1 MFHPSQAAP
10 SNPSTPPPPIIPDSA
25 TSATPSQHLH
35 QDHTAQSSHD
45 DSTSYALTSNQ
56 HAAAVQSPATGSAA
70 PENPRTP
77 SRIASEARPTTNQSP
92 ESSADPPPTSEPVA
106 TDGSAGVPPEPAE
119 PHARVPTR
127 PRRRAAA
134 PTQPPANW
142 GEFCRYIID
151 AHSAV
156 RALRSATM
164 TSHGSNGVNAPH
176 RASPTQQQQ
185 QSHPAAP
192 RASSRL
198 STSSDQNPP
207 AREKTSGSFYDPL
220 TDTTRERRPS
230 DSWSSNR
237 PVRSKLSLSSLTLS
251 LPKTPR
257 YDHDPVSCMHA
268 WLRHTSRISCSFSHL
283 NHLEN
288 SRRLFFFCQFHCFS
302 IRVPGPRWLEMPL
315 SVLTRRL
322 SHERFAQHHKLS

>member
-1 MFHPSQAAP
+1 MSHPSQAAP
-10 SNPSTPPPPIIPDSA
+10 SNPSTPPPPITPDSA

-35 QDHTAQSSHD
+35 PDHTAQSSHH

-70 PENPRTP
+70 PENPRSP
-77 SRIASEARPTTNQSP
+77 STRIASEARPTTNQSP
-92 ESSADPPPTSEPVA
+92 DSSADPPPTSEPVA
-106 TDGSAGVPPEPAE
+106 TDGSAGVHPAPTE

-134 PTQPPANW
+134 PTQAPANW
-142 GEFCRYIID
+142 DELSRYLIN
-151 AHSAV
+151 A
-156 RALRSATM
+156 RSAIRGVRRATM
-164 TSHGSNGVNAPH
+164 ASHGSNGVNAPH
-176 RASPTQQQQ
+176 HASPTQQQQ
-185 QSHPAAP
+185 SSHPAAP

-230 DSWSSNR
+230 DSWSSSR
-237 PVRSKLSLSSLTLS
+237 PVRSNLSLSFPTLS

-283 NHLEN
+283 SHLKN
-288 SRRLFFFCQFHCFS
+288 SRRHFFPLPVPLF
-302 IRVPGPRWLEMPL
+302 
-315 SVLTRRL
+315 
-322 SHERFAQHHKLS
+322 